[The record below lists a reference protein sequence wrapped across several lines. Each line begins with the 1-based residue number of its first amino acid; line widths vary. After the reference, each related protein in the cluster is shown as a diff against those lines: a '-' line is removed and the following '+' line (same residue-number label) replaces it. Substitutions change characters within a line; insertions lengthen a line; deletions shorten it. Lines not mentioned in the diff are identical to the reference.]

1 MAGMLNIFDM
11 EQFTREFMKKC
22 IAETNQEV
30 DTSDDSAFNDVFIEP
45 LMPIVKKLIETIS
58 SVEFKS
64 NLAYAS
70 LMSEADLDLLGEN
83 NYFIDRTKGDYS
95 KGVETFIFNNV
106 SDDTKIIIP
115 AGVMLTDNDETVNF
129 ITTQRV
135 VINSNELSSYYDS
148 ETMDYRVPV
157 PITAAYP
164 GSGYNKAAGSITKCL
179 TSVSSLLTGVTNL
192 TATSGGTDRET
203 NEEYANRMKT
213 FYSSQHLGQDNG
225 YVRDIKDSSPAI
237 TDVKV
242 VGKGDAEMTRD
253 RIYVLDDSAVSEL
266 SEDGYFKINTD
277 AFVYDELSNSLK
289 ISGDFL
295 KRVGYGGKV
304 DIYIKGSDYS
314 AVTDT
319 IEAQTPVYD
328 LNIEIADIPYISKI
342 NEYTIK
348 FALTVSDSGQ
358 GLTYYAPR
366 DFSVSEN
373 PPDVFL
379 TTKRITAGNA
389 YTPYSLVK
397 TTART
402 ASYHEGK
409 CPDDISISSEEVE
422 SRGRA
427 IKTIIPG
434 NVSSLQEQLCI
445 GLDLTGTG
453 TAAITFIL
461 QDVNTLETQEAN
473 FTASFENNGIKLFNG
488 DSASETA
495 QIYTVDGSSI
505 YLQADRRS
513 DAGAILY
520 ASSDGLSY
528 TNLTS
533 FTVNKKTLLGVQI
546 IYLNSSEAE
555 TGTVEIAGFYALKSA
570 NERDYRTYNLG
581 VFEQFEDKATYT
593 SSLNSGNIAKTNAAN
608 NIAVFDSDF
617 KDRVRLDIQKRK
629 SAQDAA
635 FTYTIESGYTKVT
648 EQPNSW
654 ETVYSEY
661 YKKLNDDTYT
671 PYTSRSAFKSASGE
685 YSSTATYY
693 IKDSVGNF
701 TVVQNTS
708 ELAFNNGLYYVS
720 AFDADNAYLNPG
732 LGSDFKNG
740 KASLE
745 FVLNYNNTTG
755 KDAFVRE
762 DGDSIGT
769 KISLFGKSSEAA
781 AEQEVFNFN
790 INMVRS
796 SSGSDVSAA
805 EGLGLSGVIEALN
818 TGVDECKAYLDS
830 IGVPSAGIDPSSSSY
845 AKNIK
850 QRVRAASMSL
860 CTDTLGNLVRPD
872 VYDILM
878 NFFGWDLSMIEYKSI
893 SELKNM
899 LYSTVYS
906 EVSTYIEYMNRS
918 ALISYSKKIS
928 LKLYKQIES
937 TDTDARI
944 RTKIRDYLKY
954 ITIKTGPYI
963 RVSKSK
969 SIYYDADISGTNQEL
984 VGYCET
990 LTSYPLY
997 VKILLDFSSGMYCI
1011 YTKIDQNADYES
1023 IGSVV
1028 PFTVPAYSISSIKG
1042 NYSLYLTS
1050 DPETEQ
1056 NLSDCAIEL
1065 SDFAIKYYEQE
1076 SVASSKIKEYAKDPF
1091 ADDMPKIADGFTVVH
1106 RDKSSNRAVII
1117 IKDSTYASE
1126 YTLNYQYDDGSGV
1139 MQSSKLVIPGRS
1151 QPLKNSLGEEFYK
1164 YGIISP
1170 ASDIYLLT
1178 HENENG
1184 EDETIDIDY
1193 VIDGVTYEM
1202 AKIIHESNE
1211 GEELSPTGSI
1221 EYNSSLEYSKLEM
1234 PQKCAFKVCHSDDYT
1249 NAYKA
1254 MPYVNSEAL
1263 TVSYSANSVLAA
1275 AAEKYKNNRLVTA
1288 DVLIREAG
1296 RTYVNIEMRVS
1307 TGTVLTTTQKS
1318 EIISA
1323 VKSFIDAQA
1332 IEGSIQQSD
1341 LINYLYEDYRTQQY
1355 VDYIELPLKAFYVS
1369 EAAEDEIDSSKSV
1382 ENILTAFPNTY
1393 LYIGKCIISRAE
1405 EGE

>member
-83 NYFIDRTKGDYS
+83 NYFINRTKGDYS

-135 VINSNELSSYYDS
+135 VINSDELSSYYDS
-148 ETMDYRVPV
+148 ETMDYRVSV

-213 FYSSQHLGQDNG
+213 FYSSQHLGQYNG
-225 YVRDIKDSSPAI
+225 YVKDIKDSSPAI

-266 SEDGYFKINTD
+266 SEDGYFKINAD
-277 AFVYDELSNSLK
+277 AFIYDELNNSLK

-319 IEAQTPVYD
+319 IEAQAPVYD

-342 NEYTIK
+342 NEYTVK
-348 FALTVSDSGQ
+348 FALTVSESGQ

-379 TTKRITAGNA
+379 TTKRITGGNA
-389 YTPYSLVK
+389 YVPYSLRK
-397 TTART
+397 TTAT
-402 ASYHEGK
+402 AATYHEGIS
-409 CPDDISISSEEVE
+409 PDDININSEEIELKGTAVKIIIPDNISS
-422 SRGRA
+422 S
-427 IKTIIPG
+427 
-434 NVSSLQEQLCI
+434 QEQLCV
-445 GLDLTGTG
+445 GLNLTGTG

-461 QDVNTLETQEAN
+461 QDINTLETQEVD
-473 FTASFENNGIKLFNG
+473 FTATFENTKIKLFNG
-488 DSASETA
+488 ASTGETA
-495 QIYTVDGSSI
+495 QIYTTEGNAI

-513 DAGAILY
+513 DTGAILY

-533 FTVNKKTLLGVQI
+533 FTVNKKTLLGI
-546 IYLNSSEAE
+546 RITYLTSNEAE
-555 TGTVEIAGFYALKSA
+555 TGTVEVTGFYALKSA

-581 VFEQFEDKATYT
+581 VFEQFDDVAKYT
-593 SSLNSGNIAKTNAAN
+593 SSLNYGNINKTNAAN
-608 NIAVFDSDF
+608 NVAVFDSAF
-617 KDRVRLDIQKRK
+617 ENKVNLNIQKRK
-629 SAQDAA
+629 SAQDAK
-635 FTYTIESGYTKVT
+635 FTYTIQNEFTKVT
-648 EQPNSW
+648 TQPGSW

-661 YKKLNDDTYT
+661 YKKSNENTYT
-671 PYTSRSAFKSASGE
+671 PYTSRSAFISASGA

-693 IKDSVGNF
+693 IKDSAGDF
-701 TVVQNTS
+701 TVAQNTS

-720 AFDADNAYLNPG
+720 AFDADNTYSNPG
-732 LGSDFKNG
+732 LGEDFNKG

-755 KDAFVRE
+755 EDAFVRE

-769 KISLFGKSSEAA
+769 RISLFGKSNAESV
-781 AEQEVFNFN
+781 EQEVFNFN

-818 TGVDECKAYLDS
+818 TGVNACKAYLDS
-830 IGVPSAGIDPSSSSY
+830 IGVPYTDIDSSSSSY

-899 LYSTVYS
+899 LYATVYS
-906 EVSTYIEYMNRS
+906 EVSTYIEYMERDK
-918 ALISYSKKIS
+918 LVSYSKKIS
-928 LKLYKQIES
+928 SKLYRQIES

-969 SIYYDADISGTNQEL
+969 SVYYDADISGTNQEL
-984 VGYCET
+984 VSYCET

-1023 IGSVV
+1023 IGSVA

-1056 NLSDCAIEL
+1056 SLSDCSIEL
-1065 SDFAIKYYEQE
+1065 SDFAIKYYERE

-1091 ADDMPKIADGFTVVH
+1091 ADDMPKITDGFTVVH

-1117 IKDSTYASE
+1117 IKDSAYSSE

-1139 MQSSKLVIPGRS
+1139 MQSSKLIIPGRS

-1170 ASDIYLLT
+1170 ASDIYSLT
-1178 HENENG
+1178 HKNESG
-1184 EDETIDIDY
+1184 EDEAIDIDY

-1202 AKIIHESNE
+1202 ARIIHESNT

-1234 PQKCAFKVCHSDDYT
+1234 SQKCAFKACHSDDYT

-1254 MPYVNSEAL
+1254 MPYVNSETL

-1288 DVLIREAG
+1288 DVLIKESG

-1307 TGTVLTTTQKS
+1307 TGMVLTTTQKS

-1369 EAAEDEIDSSKSV
+1369 EAAEDEIDPSKPV